1 MKQWKKYLW
10 PVLLCLV
17 VGFSGSLFQKNALQE
32 WYPFLWKSSLTPPA
46 LVFPIVWTVLY
57 VLIGISLGRI
67 IGKGYKDAMRDWVV
81 QLILNFSWS
90 IVFFYFHQF
99 LGGFIILL
107 LLDVVVLDYIV
118 IMAKRDKW
126 AMWCFVPYLIW
137 LLLASYFNA
146 FIYLYN

>member
-32 WYPFLWKSSLTPPA
+32 WYPFLWKSPLTPPA
-46 LVFPIVWTVLY
+46 LVFPLVWTVLY
-57 VLIGISLGRI
+57 ILIGISLGRI
-67 IGKGYKDAMRDWVV
+67 IGKGYKDAVRDWVA
-81 QLILNFSWS
+81 QLVLNFSWS
-90 IVFFYFHQF
+90 IVFFYFRQF
-99 LGGFIILL
+99 LGGFIVLL

-118 IMAKRDKW
+118 IMTKRDKW
-126 AMWCFVPYLIW
+126 AMWCFVPYIIW
-137 LLLASYFNA
+137 LLLATYLNA

>member
-46 LVFPIVWTVLY
+46 LVFPVVWAVLY

-67 IGKGYKDAMRDWVV
+67 IGKGYKDAMRDWVAQMV
-81 QLILNFSWS
+81 LNFSWS
-90 IVFFYFHQF
+90 IVFFYFRQF
-99 LGGFIILL
+99 LGGFIVLL

-118 IMAKRDKW
+118 VMSKRDRW
-126 AMWCFVPYLIW
+126 AMWCFVPYIIW
-137 LLLASYFNA
+137 LLLATYLNA